1 MRKTIIPAVAV
12 LAIATFAMLAT
23 LSAGAAAQE
32 RSLRFEKTVD
42 YQLGKLIPLNAT
54 VGPVRVAKVELSQP
68 AGGSMKESIMGR
80 VRGGGGDSAETHATV
95 RASFD
100 SENPDEEEWVVTYT
114 LDLLDS
120 KGKLID
126 RIVGSQGLEGEAKVV
141 NVDGSTLRY
150 VLPFIDKVKIRLEAR
165 YD

>member
-1 MRKTIIPAVAV
+1 MRKATFPAVAV
-12 LAIATFAMLAT
+12 LAIATLAI
-23 LSAGAAAQE
+23 LSAAASAQE

-68 AGGSMKESIMGR
+68 EGGSMKESIMGK
-80 VRGGGGDSAETHATV
+80 VRGGGGASAETHATI

-100 SENPDEEEWVVTYT
+100 SENPEEDEWVVTYT

-126 RIVGSQGLEGEAKVV
+126 RIAGSEGLEGEAKVV
-141 NVDGSTLRY
+141 NIDGSTLRY
-150 VLPFIDKVKIRLEAR
+150 VLPFIDRVKIRLEAR

>member
-1 MRKTIIPAVAV
+1 MRRTFL
-12 LAIATFAMLAT
+12 LAIAFMAVA
-23 LSAGAAAQE
+23 SISSAQE

-42 YQLGKLIPLNAT
+42 YQLGKLIELNAT
-54 VGPVRVAKVELSQP
+54 VGPVRISKVELSQP
-68 AGGSMKESIMGR
+68 EGGSVKDSIVGR
-80 VRGGGGDSAETHATV
+80 IRGGGGGSTETHATV

-100 SENPDEEEWVVTYT
+100 SENPEEDEWVVTYT

-126 RIVGSQGLEGEAKVV
+126 RIVKSQGLEGEAKVV
-141 NVDGSTLRY
+141 DVDHSTLKY
-150 VLPFIDKVKIRLEAR
+150 ILPFIDKVKIRLEAR

>member
-1 MRKTIIPAVAV
+1 MRRTFIFAIAFAAVAS
-12 LAIATFAMLAT
+12 M
-23 LSAGAAAQE
+23 SSAQE

-42 YQLGKLIPLNAT
+42 YQLGKLIELNAA
-54 VGPVRVAKVELSQP
+54 VGPVKVAKVELSQP
-68 AGGSMKESIMGR
+68 EDGSMKDSIVGR
-80 VRGGGGDSAETHATV
+80 IRGGGGGSTETHATI

-100 SENPDEEEWVVTYT
+100 SENPEEDEWVVTYT

-120 KGKLID
+120 NGKLID
-126 RIVGSQGLEGEAKVV
+126 RIVGSEGLEGEAKVV
-141 NVDGSTLRY
+141 DVDHSTLRY

>member
-1 MRKTIIPAVAV
+1 MRNIATAVAL
-12 LAIATFAMLAT
+12 LAIATLVSTAPA
-23 LSAGAAAQE
+23 SAQE

-42 YQLGKLIPLNAT
+42 WQLGKLIELNAT
-54 VGPVRVAKVELSQP
+54 VGPVRVGKVEFAQP
-68 AGGSMKESIMGR
+68 EGGSVKDSIVGR
-80 VRGGGGDSAETHATV
+80 IRGGGSGGSSETQATV

-100 SENPDEEEWVVTYT
+100 SENPEEDEWVVTYT

-126 RIVGSQGLEGEAKVV
+126 RIVKSEGLEGEAKVV
-141 NVDGSTLRY
+141 QIDHSTLKY

-165 YD
+165 FD

>member
-1 MRKTIIPAVAV
+1 MRNILAFAALLSLMTVTSPA
-12 LAIATFAMLAT
+12 
-23 LSAGAAAQE
+23 SAQE

-42 YQLGKLIPLNAT
+42 WQVGKLIELNAT

-68 AGGSMKESIMGR
+68 DGGSVKDSIVGR
-80 VRGGGGDSAETHATV
+80 IRGGGGGSSETQATI

-100 SENPDEEEWVVTYT
+100 SENPEEDEWVVTYT

-126 RIVGSQGLEGEAKVV
+126 RVVGSEGLEGEAKVV
-141 NVDGSTLRY
+141 QIDHSTLKY
-150 VLPFIDKVKIRLEAR
+150 VLPFIDKVRIRLEAR
-165 YD
+165 FD

>member
-1 MRKTIIPAVAV
+1 MRKTFI
-12 LAIATFAMLAT
+12 LAIAFMAVAS
-23 LSAGAAAQE
+23 LSSAQE

-42 YQLGKLIPLNAT
+42 YQLGKLIELNTT
-54 VGPVRVAKVELSQP
+54 VGPVRITKVEFSQP
-68 AGGSMKESIMGR
+68 EGASVKESIVGR
-80 VRGGGGDSAETHATV
+80 IRGGSGGSSETQGTF

-100 SENPDEEEWVVTYT
+100 TENPEEDEWVVTYT

-126 RIVGSQGLEGEAKVV
+126 RIVQSEGLEGEAKVV
-141 NVDGSTLRY
+141 NIDHSTLKY
-150 VLPFIDKVKIRLEAR
+150 VLPFVDKVKIRLEAK